1 MKYQVIFKKYEVVEV
16 EASNMYEAEELAC
29 EILDD
34 DSYAW
39 MDPPDEIIV
48 QKIEDDD
55 DEN

>member
-16 EASNMYEAEELAC
+16 EASNVYEAEDLAW

-39 MDPPDEIIV
+39 LEPPDEIIV
-48 QKIEDDD
+48 QKMENKDD
-55 DEN
+55 N

>member
-16 EASNMYEAEELAC
+16 EASNVHEAEYLAC

-39 MDPPDEIIV
+39 MVPPDEIIV
-48 QKIEDDD
+48 QKMEDDND
-55 DEN
+55 N

>member
-16 EASNMYEAEELAC
+16 EASNVHEAEDIAI
-29 EILDD
+29 EILDN

-48 QKIEDDD
+48 QKV
-55 DEN
+55 

>member
-16 EASNMYEAEELAC
+16 EASNIDEAEDLAC

-39 MDPPDEIIV
+39 MNPPDEIIV
-48 QKIEDDD
+48 QKLEDNDG
-55 DEN
+55 N